1 MSRSV
6 QKKYNDLTTRKRDN
20 SKRLNPDRGK
30 HGCSRLHELKAQR
43 EQEQIRAAEPVMEIK
58 PVVEIKPPVKTSLMG
73 KMKAKLSSIWK

>member
-1 MSRSV
+1 MPKSV

-43 EQEQIRAAEPVMEIK
+43 EQEQIRAAEPV
-58 PVVEIKPPVKTSLMG
+58 VEIKSPVKTSLMG

>member
-1 MSRSV
+1 MPRSV

-58 PVVEIKPPVKTSLMG
+58 PLVKTSLMG